1 MKDFIKTSSQ
11 GKNTNFVINNAT
23 TSKVVLLTIFIAI
36 TFYLFF
42 ISSFKTNLSCVDNK
56 CTITRIN
63 LLGKSNK
70 EFILERNNDFYCQE
84 RKERYAKD
92 NGDYAKTYILT
103 IQGQQIFNYAY
114 KEPCFRELS
123 SINSDLKNNKAYEN
137 EYEHFFI
144 NLLYKFIGIIFAL
157 ITLIIS
163 VSKIE
168 KIHGQI
174 KTKF

>member
-1 MKDFIKTSSQ
+1 MKDLIKTCSQ
-11 GKNTNFVINNAT
+11 DNKTNFVINNAT
-23 TSKVVLLTIFIAI
+23 ISKIIVLSVFLII

-42 ISSFKTNLSCVDNK
+42 MSSFKTELSCIDNK

-63 LLGKSNK
+63 FFRKSNE
-70 EFILERNNDFYCQE
+70 EFSLEGNNDFYCQE
-84 RKERYAKD
+84 RKESYT
-92 NGDYAKTYILT
+92 NGIGDYERTYILK

-114 KEPCFRELS
+114 KEPCFKELS
-123 SINSDLKNNKAYEN
+123 SINNDLKNNKIFKN

-163 VSKIE
+163 ISKIE

-174 KTKF
+174 KTK